1 MVVYDIT
8 NEKSF
13 DNIREWIKNI
23 EQVSTMVVVLW
34 QHYVWG
40 VCTLVYIVII
50 ILYGF
55 LNE

>member
-13 DNIREWIKNI
+13 VNIRGWIYEI
-23 EQVSTMVVVLW
+23 EQVSTMFVVLW

-55 LNE
+55 LNV